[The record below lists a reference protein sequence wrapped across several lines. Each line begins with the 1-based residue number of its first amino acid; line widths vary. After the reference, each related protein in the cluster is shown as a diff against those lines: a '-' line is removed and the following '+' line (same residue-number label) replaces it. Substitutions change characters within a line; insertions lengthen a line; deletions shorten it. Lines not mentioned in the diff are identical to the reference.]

1 MSYYPPDHLTRFDK
15 MIEESNGESM
25 VQIGIQGIFYLFFV
39 KESVR
44 AYGPGAPTSITFS
57 DIKFSILIGLLSLAV
72 GKFKVASVPLK
83 RMSTIPKKGGLLTKY
98 LIQYWKIPLNLSLHN
113 PTTRMRNS
121 CCCCSCTLRHKN
133 QGHFSNTEKWS

>member
-1 MSYYPPDHLTRFDK
+1 

-72 GKFKVASVPLK
+72 GKFKVV
-83 RMSTIPKKGGLLTKY
+83 
-98 LIQYWKIPLNLSLHN
+98 H
-113 PTTRMRNS
+113 
-121 CCCCSCTLRHKN
+121 
-133 QGHFSNTEKWS
+133 